1 MSAPK
6 AAPAKAVPAK
16 IAAKAAATAAT
27 ATTTGKAPRR
37 KTAGAKTAGAKT
49 AAAKTAAKPDVID
62 IAAANRNGGASAAA
76 QQLAADIECALA
88 HGGTEVLTAEALQEL
103 MAVVCRSYAAA
114 VEAGENF
121 LPLGERS
128 RVTSTDVMVT
138 ASGLLKSANLAVFEL
153 GMWQSWT
160 GR

>member
-6 AAPAKAVPAK
+6 ASAAKPAGKPGRRGKGAAPAPRSSGFAKPAV
-16 IAAKAAATAAT
+16 
-27 ATTTGKAPRR
+27 
-37 KTAGAKTAGAKT
+37 AKT
-49 AAAKTAAKPDVID
+49 AAVKPAKSAPPNDDASHAAKK
-62 IAAANRNGGASAAA
+62 
-76 QQLAADIECALA
+76 LAADIDRALA
-88 HGGTEVLTAEALQEL
+88 EGRTDLLSTDALQAL
-103 MAVVCRSYAAA
+103 MAAVCRSYSAQ
-114 VEAGENF
+114 VEAGSSF
-121 LPLGERS
+121 GPLADRS

>member
-6 AAPAKAVPAK
+6 AAPAKAAAAK
-16 IAAKAAATAAT
+16 ITAK
-27 ATTTGKAPRR
+27 
-37 KTAGAKTAGAKT
+37 AKT
-49 AAAKTAAKPDVID
+49 AAAKTAALKTAAKPDVID
-62 IAAANRNGGASAAA
+62 TAAAKRNSGGSAAA
-76 QQLAADIECALA
+76 HQLATEIEQALDRGDA
-88 HGGTEVLTAEALQEL
+88 KFLTAEALQAL
-103 MAVVCRSYAAA
+103 MAAVCRSYAAA

-121 LPLGERS
+121 PPLGERS